1 MHAKVN
7 TTKSA
12 RRQKTNFLEILGVVV
27 IFSHPLSFKPNK
39 RFLNMPKNAFQNLLS
54 DNSAAT
60 KYKEWLLQR
69 YEDTWKLIL
78 DSFKS
83 ERNADGCQA
92 LVSAMKLLSIEG
104 RHPFEQHIEEYYF
117 PFNRLKQVLIAL
129 LSQDK
134 QNTHLFERFKE
145 FSEYLDVL
153 YFTWKQLPLL
163 TKSTASSNSVFA
175 LNYLDLIDAI
185 PMTKDIQENKKLLC
199 APGDD
204 VKVSETFDY
213 AHTRK
218 SINKVWNCVMLW
230 EMKDPIHKKVL
241 IVLLERILP
250 HLEKPIHLTDF
261 LMDSLDFGGPIG
273 LLALQGVFTLIQKH
287 NITYPNVYEKLY
299 SMFEPEIFHTK
310 FKARLF
316 YLADIFLSSTHLPE
330 NLVAAFVKRLA
341 RLSLIAPPQDA
352 VIILYFIGNM
362 ILRHPSL
369 KRLIAAQQSI
379 ECEYLVLFTFC
390 LTDKTIPGSKDP
402 FVMEE
407 REPSKSN
414 AIESSLWEIVA
425 LQNHAIPSVAVAAKF
440 ISQPLPKHEWD
451 LSTVLDLKD
460 DDVSVK

>member
-1 MHAKVN
+1 
-7 TTKSA
+7 
-12 RRQKTNFLEILGVVV
+12 
-27 IFSHPLSFKPNK
+27 
-39 RFLNMPKNAFQNLLS
+39 
-54 DNSAAT
+54 
-60 KYKEWLLQR
+60 
-69 YEDTWKLIL
+69 
-78 DSFKS
+78 
-83 ERNADGCQA
+83 
-92 LVSAMKLLSIEG
+92 MKLLSIEG

-204 VKVSETFDY
+204 VKVGETFDY

-379 ECEYLVLFTFC
+379 ECEYLVFFY
-390 LTDKTIPGSKDP
+390 I
-402 FVMEE
+402 
-407 REPSKSN
+407 
-414 AIESSLWEIVA
+414 
-425 LQNHAIPSVAVAAKF
+425 
-440 ISQPLPKHEWD
+440 LPY
-451 LSTVLDLKD
+451 
-460 DDVSVK
+460 